1 MRGRRGVCICTWRK
15 FRGRCLSGRRRHTP
29 TTEGGGSGVVVRLK
43 RNLHCFKRGF
53 YGEFIPDS
61 SAAKRGGSG
70 RGCEKPRSDGIPNEL
85 QIANSQGVWRRSRH
99 ARGEKRET
107 RACLRHTSCEPVY
120 DLLTVSRHRRK
131 NVASPGW
138 CAEAH
143 PMADFGCR
151 GGGAA
156 CVGWG
161 LPHRRTTMPGA
172 VYGGFGRCLY
182 PSTESLIRVASPDRA
197 P

>member
-1 MRGRRGVCICTWRK
+1 MGVAILSINRNSAFSITCCPNPSLLSLRELFQSHREGSISAVLPAPVHTRK
-15 FRGRCLSGRRRHTP
+15 QVF
-29 TTEGGGSGVVVRLK
+29 
-43 RNLHCFKRGF
+43 
-53 YGEFIPDS
+53 PDS
-61 SAAKRGGSG
+61 KQALRRVYNLALPPLRSGGGSG

-172 VYGGFGRCLY
+172 VYGGFGRCL
-182 PSTESLIRVASPDRA
+182 
-197 P
+197 